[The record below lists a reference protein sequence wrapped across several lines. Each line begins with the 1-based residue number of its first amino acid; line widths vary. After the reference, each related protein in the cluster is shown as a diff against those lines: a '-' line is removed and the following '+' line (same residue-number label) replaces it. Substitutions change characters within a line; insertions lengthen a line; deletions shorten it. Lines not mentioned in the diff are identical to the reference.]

1 MELAAGLTQLRVFG
15 LRRGAAM
22 TAAEIADAA
31 RAGGLVDVEVERC
44 GDRVFFD
51 HRRLELVRERLRQAD
66 NAPFGQRQGARLL
79 LTQVELLWRRRI
91 IDYVLLRARKP

>member
-1 MELAAGLTQLRVFG
+1 M
-15 LRRGAAM
+15 
-22 TAAEIADAA
+22 
-31 RAGGLVDVEVERC
+31 
-44 GDRVFFD
+44 
-51 HRRLELVRERLRQAD
+51 LELVRERLRQAD